1 MLSFAKSKY
10 LSSGETPSL
19 LITSSGYTC
28 NQCVAGQ
35 TGLVKMQGFATNTG
49 YLDLTG
55 NSYTRFVAQDVTDSS
70 AGTIIFRNCDSL
82 EEVDLRNM
90 TIGGGDFWGN
100 PITSANFNSL
110 VTTSG
115 QQLYLAHN
123 SAMITPPP
131 FPVLVTMN
139 RAIVFSQNLNMT
151 GNPYAPLLE
160 FMYHEFEVDYT
171 KVTALAFPS
180 VRIIRSATGLPAG
193 IVAGGDLSDVGGS
206 GKSPLASLSTM
217 NLEELSGLISIH
229 TTSTTVGF
237 TTWNYDTSK
246 WLTLGNHFNIT
257 MSRNLLDQTFIDDL
271 LVHLANIAS
280 GPYTDTGT
288 GSDYTFNQ
296 IDLRFQTTGAKP
308 SATGLAAKAALEA
321 LNITVLVDP

>member
-55 NSYTRFVAQDVTDSS
+55 NSYTRFVAQDVTDNSG
-70 AGTIIFRNCDSL
+70 GTIIFRNNSL
-82 EEVDLRNM
+82 TEVDMRSM
-90 TIGGGDFWGN
+90 TTGGGDFWGN
-100 PITSANFNSL
+100 PITSANFDSL
-110 VTTSG
+110 VSTDN
-115 QQLYLAHN
+115 QQLYIAHN
-123 SAMITPPP
+123 TAMTTPPA
-131 FPVLVTMN
+131 FPALVTMN

-151 GNPYAPLLE
+151 GNPSFPLLQ
-160 FMYHEFEVDYT
+160 FMYHEVEFDYT
-171 KVTALAFPS
+171 KITALSFPS
-180 VRIIRSATGLPAG
+180 LKIIRHNGALPAG
-193 IVAGGDLSDVGGS
+193 IVAGGDLSDVGGT
-206 GKSPLASLSTM
+206 GKSPLASLYTP
-217 NLEELSGLISIH
+217 NLEELSGLLSIN
-229 TTSTTVGF
+229 TTSTTAGF
-237 TTWNYDTSK
+237 DTWTYNTSK
-246 WLTLGNHFNIT
+246 FLTLGNHFSINLT
-257 MSRNLLDQTFIDDL
+257 RNLLTQTFIDNL

-280 GPYTDTGT
+280 GPYTETGT

-308 SATGLAAKAALEA
+308 SATGLAAKATLEA

>member
-1 MLSFAKSKY
+1 MLSFAKSKF
-10 LSSGETPSL
+10 LSTGETPSL
-19 LITSSGYTC
+19 LITDAGYDC
-28 NQCVAGQ
+28 DQCVSGQ
-35 TGLVKMQGFATNTG
+35 TGLVKMQGFGTNTG
-49 YLDLTG
+49 YLDLRG
-55 NSYTRFVAQDVTDSS
+55 NEYTRFVAQDVTDNS
-70 AGTIIFRNCDSL
+70 AGTIIFRDNSL
-82 EEVDLRNM
+82 TEVDMRAM
-90 TIGGGDFWGN
+90 TTGGGDFWGN
-100 PITSANFNSL
+100 PITSANFDAL
-110 VTTSG
+110 VETNG

-123 SAMITPPP
+123 TAMITPPP
-131 FPVLVTMN
+131 LPSLVTMR

-151 GNPYAPLLE
+151 GNPSAPLLE

-171 KVTALAFPS
+171 KVTALAYPS
-180 VRIIRSATGLPAG
+180 LRIIRSATGLPAG

-206 GKSPLASLSTM
+206 GKSPLASLSTP
-217 NLEELSGLISIH
+217 NLEELSGLISLH
-229 TTSTTVGF
+229 TTSTTAGF
-237 TTWNYDTSK
+237 TTWTYDTDK

-257 MSRNLLDQTFIDDL
+257 MSRNLLDQTFIDNL

-308 SATGLAAKAALEA
+308 SATGLAAKTALEA

>member
-19 LITSSGYTC
+19 LITSAGYTC

-55 NSYTRFVAQDVTDSS
+55 NSYTRFVAQDVTDNSG
-70 AGTIIFRNCDSL
+70 GTIIFRNNSL
-82 EEVDLRNM
+82 TEVDMRAM
-90 TIGGGDFWGN
+90 TTGGGDFWGN
-100 PITSANFNSL
+100 PITSANFDSL
-110 VTTSG
+110 VSTDN
-115 QQLYLAHN
+115 QQLYIAHN
-123 SAMITPPP
+123 TAMTTPPA
-131 FPVLVTMN
+131 FPALVTMN
-139 RAIVFSQNLNMT
+139 RAIVFSQNYNMT
-151 GNPYAPLLE
+151 GNPSFPLLQ
-160 FMYHEFEVDYT
+160 FMYHEVEFDYT
-171 KVTALAFPS
+171 KITALSFPS
-180 VRIIRSATGLPAG
+180 LKVIRHNGALPAG
-193 IVAGGDLSDVGGS
+193 IVAGGDLSDVGGT
-206 GKSPLASLSTM
+206 GKAPLASLSTPL
-217 NLEELSGLISIH
+217 LEELSGIISLN
-229 TTSTTVGF
+229 TTSTTAGF
-237 TTWNYDTSK
+237 TTWTYDTSK

-257 MSRNLLDQTFIDDL
+257 MSRNMLDQTFIDNL

-280 GPYTDTGT
+280 GPYTETGT

-308 SATGLAAKAALEA
+308 SATGLAAKATLEA